1 MASDNYYLFGIF
13 VFSVFSSITSFLYV
27 ICKPQVTGVA
37 LFKAVRQG
45 RPSLRVTWT
54 TPQSDVTISQYT
66 LQYKRKGSTVWGRQV
81 TVPPSTT
88 STILTGLDA
97 GTEYN
102 VRMRAVSAAGDG
114 MWSVE
119 QTERTFD
126 SEFCII
132 CCCEVHF
139 KYGTYIH
146 KYSLLPPHKTS
157 YNMCR
162 SQCTVH
168 ASLLSMTRL

>member
-1 MASDNYYLFGIF
+1 MHVLRNGVLLSFRYFSLFCILFYYFISLCDLQAP
-13 VFSVFSSITSFLYV
+13 S
-27 ICKPQVTGVA
+27 QVTGVA

-66 LQYKRKGSTVWGRQV
+66 LQYNRNGSTVWGSQV

-132 CCCEVHF
+132 CCCAVHF
-139 KYGTYIH
+139 KYGTYVNIH
-146 KYSLLPPHKTS
+146 YCHHTMQVTICAGVSVQYMLHFFL
-157 YNMCR
+157 
-162 SQCTVH
+162 
-168 ASLLSMTRL
+168 